1 MIHFA
6 LANLLSRPGRSA
18 LSIFGLTI
26 AIAGMVGLF
35 SISGGIDSLIESSLG
50 DLEGL
55 IILQNGAPIPLF
67 STLPAGWGDEVAE
80 VEGVSVVTPEYW
92 SRANLI
98 DGKSILSPP
107 RLLLGTEFPTW
118 LQRRQRIFEDAVTDG
133 RFFTVDDVGTNR
145 TVISRQIADEF
156 DKSVGDPIVV
166 NGHELE
172 IIGIYEVGSIL
183 LDVTIIVDIDLLR
196 RMTRAAPDT
205 VSAFYLETDPG
216 VAQEQVKARIEALF
230 ANRRLPVWQP
240 TLPFPTDREAGPSP
254 LAGLLQWGLG
264 LLTAPGV
271 GEAGSRGDRDD
282 SVPAQQ
288 SPEPAEQDDAVST
301 PPAEQPTP
309 GQTDGDLS
317 SVEQPSAD
325 QRESPIQVQSV
336 SEWSK
341 QFEDL
346 SADLDIILT
355 LLTGLGVAIAVSS
368 ILNTMLMSV
377 TERIVEFGILR
388 ANGWSQQNVVQL
400 IVCEAAMVGA
410 AGGLLGVLA
419 GWGATHV
426 INAVWADRIHLY
438 ASGLLLGFS
447 LVFAVA
453 VGMLG
458 GFYPALRAARL
469 SPMDAIRRS

>member
-1 MIHFA
+1 MIRFA

-18 LSIFGLTI
+18 LSIFGLMI

-50 DLEGL
+50 ELEGL
-55 IILQNGAPIPLF
+55 VILQNGAPIPLF
-67 STLPAGWGDEVAE
+67 STLPAGWGDEVAR

-98 DGKSILSPP
+98 EGKSILSPP
-107 RLLLGTEFPTW
+107 RLLLGTDFPTW

-156 DKSVGDPIVV
+156 EKSVGEPIVV
-166 NGHELE
+166 NGQPLE

-183 LDVTIIVDIDLLR
+183 LDVTIIVDINLLR
-196 RMTRAAPDT
+196 RMTHAAPDT
-205 VSAFYLETDPG
+205 VSAFYVETDSG
-216 VAQEQVKARIEALF
+216 IEQQQVKTRIEAVF
-230 ANRRLPVWQP
+230 ENRQLPVWQP
-240 TLPFPTDREAGPSP
+240 TRPLSADGGAGASVLAGVLRWGLRLLTSPAPEDAAESIEGDDAATTGPSP
-254 LAGLLQWGLG
+254 
-264 LLTAPGV
+264 
-271 GEAGSRGDRDD
+271 
-282 SVPAQQ
+282 Q
-288 SPEPAEQDDAVST
+288 SAEQHDPAANSSAEVPVPSPIADARSEGEQT
-301 PPAEQPTP
+301 AAES
-309 GQTDGDLS
+309 GNN
-317 SVEQPSAD
+317 
-325 QRESPIQVQSV
+325 PIQVQSV
-336 SEWSK
+336 SEWSQ
-341 QFEDL
+341 QFRDL

-400 IVCEAAMVGA
+400 IVAEAALVGA

-419 GWGATHV
+419 GWAATHV

-438 ASGLLLGFS
+438 ASSLLLGFS

-469 SPMDAIRRS
+469 SPMEAIRRS

>member
-1 MIHFA
+1 MIRFA

-50 DLEGL
+50 ELEGL
-55 IILQNGAPIPLF
+55 VILQNGAPIPLF

-80 VEGVSVVTPEYW
+80 VEGVTVVTPEYW

-107 RLLLGTEFPTW
+107 RLLLGTDLPSW
-118 LQRRQRIFEDAVTDG
+118 LQRRQQIFADALTDG
-133 RFFTVDDVGTNR
+133 RFFTIDDVGTNC

-156 DKSVGDPIVV
+156 EKSVGDPIVV
-166 NGHELE
+166 NGQQLE
-172 IIGIYEVGSIL
+172 VIGIYEVGSIL

-196 RMTRAAPDT
+196 RMTHAAPDT

-216 VAQEQVKARIEALF
+216 IDQEQVKARIEALF
-230 ANRRLPVWQP
+230 ENRRLPVWQP
-240 TLPFPTDREAGPSP
+240 TLPFATDGASDPSP
-254 LAGLLQWGLG
+254 LAGLLRWGLK
-264 LLTAPGV
+264 LLTGPDS
-271 GEAGSRGDRDD
+271 EAGESAAHDD
-282 SVPAQQ
+282 SVPAEP
-288 SPEPAEQDDAVST
+288 SPEATEKSDTAAT
-301 PPAEQPTP
+301 PPVEESTLP
-309 GQTDGDLS
+309 QTDGD
-317 SVEQPSAD
+317 PSALD
-325 QRESPIQVQSV
+325 QTAADHNDSPIQVQSV

-341 QFEDL
+341 QFQDL

-400 IVCEAAMVGA
+400 IVCEAALVGA

-419 GWGATHV
+419 GWTATHV
-426 INAVWADRIHLY
+426 INAFWADRIHLY

-447 LVFAVA
+447 LLFAVA

-469 SPMDAIRRS
+469 SPMEAIRRN